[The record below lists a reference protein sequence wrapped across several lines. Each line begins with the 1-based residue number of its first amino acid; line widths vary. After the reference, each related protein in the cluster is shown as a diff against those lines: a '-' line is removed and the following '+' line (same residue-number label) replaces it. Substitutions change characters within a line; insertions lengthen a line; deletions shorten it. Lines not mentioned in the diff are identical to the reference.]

1 MTNNLAP
8 DLTSFVVTFVLID
21 VLAALVLVGLATVAM
36 TRFLRVN
43 HAARVQRHEGVAQ
56 YYGHLVLGH

>member
-21 VLAALVLVGLATVAM
+21 VLAALVLVGLTAVAV
-36 TRFLRVN
+36 TDFVRAN
-43 HAARVQRHEGVAQ
+43 HARRVRRHEGIFS